1 MTSIRTFLYELK
13 YAFVGMKR
21 NFMLCISAMS
31 AITVTLFLVGCIL
44 VLGIHIN
51 YFSNDI
57 KKDLSIHVIL
67 DDNIKSDDEIQKMES
82 MIASLSNVSKVE
94 LSSADQEL
102 ELMIKEKGEAFSVY
116 RGENNPLSNAFFVYV
131 KNADKIEKT
140 SQKIENLVGVSS
152 VAYGGSSV
160 TDLVDMLS
168 IVQKIGY
175 GIVALLILLSLYLIF
190 NTVKTTI
197 DSRQDE
203 IMIMRT
209 VGATNGFINKPFIVQ
224 GIVIGLLGALL
235 PFLALYFGY
244 QALYTSFSGQIFT
257 PLFTLFKPKYMYIRV
272 GGCIFLMGILI
283 GGFASFLAT
292 RKYLKMKR

>member
-1 MTSIRTFLYELK
+1 MKGLRTFLYELK
-13 YAFVGMKR
+13 YAFIGMKR
-21 NFMLCISAMS
+21 NFMLCLSATS

-44 VLGIHIN
+44 VLGIHVN

-57 KKDLSIHVIL
+57 KKDLSIHVVL
-67 DDNIKSDDEIQKMES
+67 DENIKTDEEIQKMKDS
-82 MIASLSNVSKVE
+82 ISSLSNVSKVE

-140 SQKIENLVGVSS
+140 SKKIENMSGVSS

-160 TDLVDMLS
+160 TTLVEMLS

-175 GIVALLILLSLYLIF
+175 GIVALLVLLSLYLIF
-190 NTVKTTI
+190 NTIKTTI

-209 VGATNGFINKPFIVQ
+209 VGATNGFVNKPFIVQ
-224 GIVIGLLGALL
+224 GIVIGLVGALL

-244 QALYTSFSGQIFT
+244 QTLYTSFSGQIFT
-257 PLFTLFKPKYMYIRV
+257 PLFTLFKPQYMYVRV
-272 GGCIFLMGILI
+272 GSCIFLMGALI

>member
-13 YAFVGMKR
+13 YAFVGIKR
-21 NFMLCISAMS
+21 NFMLCLSAMS
-31 AITVTLFLVGCIL
+31 AITVTLFLVECIL
-44 VLGIHIN
+44 VLGIHVN

-57 KKDLSIHVIL
+57 KKDLSVHVVL
-67 DDNIKSDDEIQKMES
+67 DDNIKTDEEIQNVES
-82 MIASLSNVSKVE
+82 VITSLSNVSKVE
-94 LSSADQEL
+94 FSSTDQEL

-116 RGENNPLSNAFFVYV
+116 RGENNPLNNAFFVYV

-140 SQKIENLVGVSS
+140 SQKIEKIDGVSS

-160 TDLVDMLS
+160 TDLVDMLL

-190 NTVKTTI
+190 NTIKTTI

-244 QALYTSFSGQIFT
+244 QALYTSLSGQIFT
-257 PLFTLFKPKYMYIRV
+257 PLFTLFKPEYMYIRV
-272 GGCIFLMGILI
+272 GSCIFLMGILI
-283 GGFASFLAT
+283 GGLASFFAT